1 MSSATVKAPATRV
14 QNPNAYAVRVAFD
27 PLRPTEKPQEFY
39 EEIKQ
44 KFAEARD
51 LRLSYRPEGQAQY
64 TSELTGE
71 LAKYEVDPW
80 VETIVEREPIND
92 TVECLFIGGGFSA
105 LLTAARLREKGVESI
120 RIVERGGDV
129 GGTWYWNRYPGA
141 ACDVSAYDYLPL
153 LDELNYVPESY
164 FAKGPEIFAH
174 CQAIAKKYNL
184 YELAVFQTTVTS
196 TVWDEKAKLWRVSTD
211 RGDTLSARFV
221 ICANG
226 TLSKPKLSKI
236 DGMETFK
243 GHSFHTSRFDYA
255 YTKPDLSGLKDKV
268 VGIIGTGASAVQI
281 IPRVGRAAKEL
292 YVFQRTPSAIDIRDD
307 IPTDPEWAAALK
319 PGWQKERLERHRQG
333 PALTEEQKRD
343 LANLPREEKI
353 RRQENQNIEHQ
364 MRIHA
369 RVDEIV
375 KDKATAEALKPW
387 YMHRCKR
394 PCYDDEYL
402 PAFNL
407 PNVHLVDTN
416 GRGVTEIN
424 ERGVVFEGREYPVD
438 VLIYATGFEVQ
449 VTGIYNDIRGENGL
463 GLNEKYAEG
472 MRTVLGIHTA
482 GFPNLFIMGGYQAS
496 FQFNLTFMLQTQGAH
511 IAECVKYVRD
521 HGYATI
527 DATPETEQWWVDEVI
542 KHRGKTN
549 RNKECT
555 PGYYNFEGE
564 SNRRQDGNYNGGFT
578 QYFAHMTDV
587 EQAMGQHFRFARQDT

>member
-1 MSSATVKAPATRV
+1 MSDSSTKPRPVEA
-14 QNPNAYAVRVAFD
+14 QNPNTTARRMAFD
-27 PLRPTEKPQEFY
+27 PLRPIERAQDY
-39 EEIKQ
+39 YDDIKQ

-51 LRLSYRPEGQAQY
+51 VRLGFRPDGRAQY
-64 TSELTGE
+64 TSELTGD
-71 LAKYEVDPW
+71 LAKYEVDPYA
-80 VETIVEREPIND
+80 EPAAPRDPIVD
-92 TVECLFIGGGFSA
+92 TVECLLIGGGFSA
-105 LLTAARLREKGVESI
+105 LLTAARLRERGVQSI

-153 LDELNYVPESY
+153 LDELGYVPESY

-174 CQAIAKKYNL
+174 CQAIARKYNL

-196 TVWDEKAKLWRVSTD
+196 TAWDEAAKLWRVTTD
-211 RGDTLSARFV
+211 RGDTLSAQFV

-226 TLSKPKLSKI
+226 TLSKPKLSLI
-236 DGMETFK
+236 AGMETYK

-255 YTKPDLSGLKDKV
+255 YTLPDLSGLKDKV

-281 IPRVGRAAKEL
+281 IPRVGRAAKAL

-307 IPTDPEWAAALK
+307 IPTDPAWAAALQ
-319 PGWQKERLERHRQG
+319 PGWQADRLAKHIRG
-333 PALTEEQKRD
+333 PQMTEAQKAELAAMPRD
-343 LANLPREEKI
+343 EKI

-375 KDKATAEALKPW
+375 TDAATAEALKPW

-407 PNVHLVDTN
+407 PNVHLVDTK
-416 GRGVTEIN
+416 GQGVTEIN
-424 ERGVVFEGREYPVD
+424 ARGVVFEGTEYPVD

-463 GLNEKYAEG
+463 ELNEKYAEG
-472 MRTVLGIHTA
+472 MRTVFGIHSA
-482 GFPNLFIMGGYQAS
+482 GYPNLFIMGGYQAS
-496 FQFNLTFMLQTQGAH
+496 FQFNLTFMLQTQGKH
-511 IAECVKYVRD
+511 IAECIKYVRD
-521 HGYATI
+521 NSFTTI
-527 DATPETEQWWVDEVI
+527 DAKTETEQWWVDEVI
-542 KHRGKTN
+542 RHRGKTN

-564 SNRRQDGNYNGGFT
+564 ENRRQDGNYNGGFY
-578 QYFAHMTDV
+578 QYFMHMTETKQDM
-587 EQAMGQHFRFARQDT
+587 EQHFAFA